1 MGFIR
6 FESVGKVNKSRSD
19 GDDGGAAAA
28 AARRRLVGAGG
39 QSAGRKF
46 PTASTA
52 HWPTGLAV
60 DGAQISHRHNV
71 ILSRTLFSY
80 YRCSAVLF
88 SFSLLFFCFRLRP
101 RFSFVFF
108 FVARRTR
115 SLLAMEFRSD
125 IAPCVRDHSTGFHW
139 RFLSELGQNLG
150 RIFGH
155 STCSFLSPTSSFAT
169 RCDRF
174 DWSTKSTLDIEIKT
188 RL

>member
-88 SFSLLFFCFRLRP
+88 SFSFSFFFAFGCGLVFLLFFFSSRAAPVLYWRWNSALISRP
-101 RFSFVFF
+101 ACETIPPVFIGVFF
-108 FVARRTR
+108 PNWAKIWDEFSVTR
-115 SLLAMEFRSD
+115 LVL
-125 IAPCVRDHSTGFHW
+125 
-139 RFLSELGQNLG
+139 
-150 RIFGH
+150 
-155 STCSFLSPTSSFAT
+155 SFLQRPPSRHVAIVSIGPRNLHSIL
-169 RCDRF
+169 
-174 DWSTKSTLDIEIKT
+174 K
-188 RL
+188 